1 MLFNSEVF
9 LFAFLPLT
17 YAAFWLL
24 RGRNPR
30 FALLTVASYVFYGYW
45 DYRFCALMAFT
56 TAISFTSGMALGR
69 AEGPGRRRFLATFP
83 IVVDLAVLGF
93 FKYANFGA
101 QTATGLASTLG
112 LRVDVP
118 TLNIVLPVGI
128 SFYTFHTITYIV
140 DTYRRVIVPT
150 RNPLEFAC
158 YVSLFSQLV
167 AGPIVRF
174 RQIEPDLARID
185 RAEERR
191 DVERGLS
198 FFAIGMA
205 QKVLVADTIASIID
219 PALSRPTALSTA
231 DAWLCM
237 LGYTYQIYFD
247 FAGYSNMAVGL
258 GHLFGI
264 TIPQNF
270 NSPYRATDPADFWR
284 RWHISLSSFLR
295 DYVYIP
301 LGGNRHGSL
310 VTYRNLAITMLLGGL
325 WHGANWTF
333 VCWGAYHGV
342 LLMFYRRFGRVWDVF
357 PALARRA
364 AMFLLVVLGWVL
376 FRAGSFT
383 DAAVV
388 YGAMFSW
395 RPGLA
400 IAGAGVLVGALLVA
414 AMLAHRIPEPF
425 EMRHT
430 WDLRRALLK
439 GSAFAASL
447 GVIVAGHYSPFL
459 YFQF

>member
-1 MLFNSEVF
+1 
-9 LFAFLPLT
+9 
-17 YAAFWLL
+17 
-24 RGRNPR
+24 
-30 FALLTVASYVFYGYW
+30 
-45 DYRFCALMAFT
+45 MAFT
-56 TAISFTSGMALGR
+56 TATSFASGLALAR
-69 AEGPGRRRFLATFP
+69 SERPDRRRFFATLP
-83 IVVDLAVLGF
+83 IVIDLVVLGF
-93 FKYANFGA
+93 FKYADFGVS
-101 QTATGLASTLG
+101 TGVGLASALG
-112 LRVDVP
+112 LHVDVP
-118 TLNIVLPVGI
+118 TLDVVLPVGI

-140 DTYRRVIVPT
+140 DAYRRVIVPT

-174 RQIEPDLARID
+174 KQIEPDLARID
-185 RAEERR
+185 QAEGRR

-198 FFAIGMA
+198 LFAIGMA
-205 QKVLVADTIASIID
+205 QKVLVADTIAGIID
-219 PALSRPTALSTA
+219 PTLRHPQSLSTA

-237 LGYTYQIYFD
+237 LGYSYQIYFD
-247 FAGYSNMAVGL
+247 FSGYSNMAVGL

-264 TIPQNF
+264 GIPRNF

-301 LGGNRHGSL
+301 LGGNRRGSL
-310 VTYRNLAITMLLGGL
+310 ATYRNLLLTMLLGGL

-333 VCWGAYHGV
+333 VCWGGYHGMLLV
-342 LLMFYRRFGRVWDVF
+342 LYRRFARPWDAL
-357 PALARRA
+357 PMLARRA
-364 AMFLLVVLGWVL
+364 AMFLLVVFGWVL

-383 DAAVV
+383 DAATV

-395 RPGLA
+395 RPGLSVTGSA
-400 IAGAGVLVGALLVA
+400 VLIGALMVA
-414 AMLAHRIPEPF
+414 AVLAHVAPDPF

-430 WDLRRALLK
+430 WDVRQALIK
-439 GSAFAASL
+439 GAAFAASIV
-447 GVIVAGHYSPFL
+447 VIVAGQYSPFL

>member
-1 MLFNSEVF
+1 M
-9 LFAFLPLT
+9 
-17 YAAFWLL
+17 

-45 DYRFCALMAFT
+45 DYRFCAVMAFT
-56 TAISFTSGMALGR
+56 TAMSFASGLALAR
-69 AEGPGRRRFLATFP
+69 TEDPERRRFFAILP
-83 IVVDLAVLGF
+83 IVIDLVVLGF
-93 FKYANFGA
+93 FKYADFGA
-101 QTATGLASTLG
+101 RTATGLASTLG
-112 LRVDVP
+112 LRVDIP
-118 TLNIVLPVGI
+118 TLSVVLPVGI
-128 SFYTFHTITYIV
+128 SFYTFHTITYMV
-140 DTYRRVIVPT
+140 DTYRRTIVPT

-174 RQIEPDLARID
+174 RQMQPDLARID
-185 RAEERR
+185 HAEERR

-198 FFAIGMA
+198 FLAIGMA
-205 QKVLVADTIASIID
+205 QKVLIADTIASIID
-219 PALSRPTALSTA
+219 PVLSHPASLSTA

-237 LGYTYQIYFD
+237 LGYSYQIYFD

-258 GHLFGI
+258 GRLFGI
-264 TIPQNF
+264 RIPQNF
-270 NSPYRATDPADFWR
+270 NSPYRASDPSDFWR
-284 RWHISLSSFLR
+284 RWHISLSTFLR

-301 LGGNRHGSL
+301 LGGNRRGSIA
-310 VTYRNLAITMLLGGL
+310 TYRNLLVTMLLGGL

-333 VCWGAYHGV
+333 VLWGAFHGA
-342 LLMFYRRFGRVWDVF
+342 LLMLYRRFGHRWDARPEF
-357 PALARRA
+357 ARRA
-364 AMFLLVVLGWVL
+364 LMFLLVVIGWVL
-376 FRAGSFT
+376 FRAGSFS
-383 DAAVV
+383 DAARI

-400 IAGAGVLVGALLVA
+400 VTGAAVLIGALMVA
-414 AMLAHRIPEPF
+414 AVAAHATPNSF

-430 WDLRRALLK
+430 WDLRRSLLK

-447 GVIVAGHYSPFL
+447 AVIIAGHYSPFL